1 MYALAWRRGARQR
14 KVIWIHPISAFVAA
28 LVFATSFSPL
38 AHAAPGNAKAQP
50 AVRWTED
57 LPGCTFSTTQ
67 DGKYE
72 YGLWSRDLGITLAVD
87 ARELQI
93 IRHRIEPI
101 FGVRLSIRYRGAS
114 RIDVDPGVI
123 TLQFMNH
130 FKVIRP
136 SIDPDDYTEKIQK
149 DADNLDDETRRIVT
163 KHPEKQE
170 TRDTREQEYQKS
182 VSELIEFLGK
192 NSLRE
197 AHLDRGNSEASGW
210 VFFSTDNKWIGK
222 WKAQEEFVLRLPLDG
237 KLFEFPFKLPPKAGE
252 LVLRKRE

>member
-1 MYALAWRRGARQR
+1 MCALAWRRGARHSTA
-14 KVIWIHPISAFVAA
+14 IWIHSISAFVAA
-28 LVFATSFSPL
+28 LLFATAFSPL
-38 AHAAPGNAKAQP
+38 AQATSSKTKAPP
-50 AVRWTED
+50 AVRWSED

-72 YGLWSRDLGITLAVD
+72 YGFWSGDEGITLAVD
-87 ARELQI
+87 AREVQI

-101 FGVRLSIRYRGAS
+101 FGVRLTIRYRGTG
-114 RIDVDPGVI
+114 RIDVDPGTF

-136 SIDPDDYTEKIQK
+136 PIDPDDYTEKIQK
-149 DADNLDDETRRIVT
+149 DADDLDDETRRIVA

-170 TRDTREQEYQKS
+170 TQDAREQEYQKS

-197 AHLDRGNSEASGW
+197 AHLDHGNSEASGW

-222 WKAQEEFVLRLPLDG
+222 WKTQEEFVLRLPLDG
-237 KLFEFPFKLPPKAGE
+237 KVFEFPFKLPPKAGE